1 MTRPARHTLVLAA
14 AAALLVAAAWAR
26 LCLGETLGYPGG
38 RVDLA
43 LWRLLGFNW
52 LLDADAS
59 AMPLTVLDLRLT
71 RVVLAVVVGAALAA
85 SGVALQALL
94 RNPLAEP
101 FILGLSSGA
110 AVGVMAQSLLWYRL
124 QLELG
129 ANHVGALIG
138 ALLSMAVVYLVG
150 RKRGVIDPLG
160 LLLTGVVLA
169 TINGALV
176 MLLNY
181 MVGPGGLRDN
191 LAHWMMGY
199 LNEAVSGGTILL
211 VAAVTGVGIALLAV
225 MGRAM
230 DVASFSETEAVS
242 LGVNIALL
250 RTLLF
255 LIAGILAAGSV
266 VLAGPIAF
274 VGLICPHF
282 MRALLGPGHRAL
294 VIGSA
299 LAGATL
305 ILAADIAAVLL
316 DRQLW
321 TGLMP
326 VGVFTAMIGGPV
338 FLWALRPQLGRDG
351 NT

>member
-1 MTRPARHTLVLAA
+1 MTSRTRHTLVLAVAAVLLLIA
-14 AAALLVAAAWAR
+14 AAAR

-38 RVDLA
+38 RIDLV
-43 LWRLLGFNW
+43 LWRLLDLPW
-52 LLDADAS
+52 LADADA
-59 AMPLTVLDLRLT
+59 PLTVLDLRLA

-110 AVGVMAQSLLWYRL
+110 AVGVMAQALLWYRL
-124 QLELG
+124 QLDLG
-129 ANHVGALIG
+129 ANHIGALIG
-138 ALLSMAVVYLVG
+138 ALLSMGVVYLVG

-160 LLLTGVVLA
+160 LLLAGVVLA

-181 MVGPGGLRDN
+181 LVGPGGLRDN

-199 LNEAVSGGTILL
+199 LNEAVDGRTILL
-211 VAAVTGVGIALLAV
+211 AALVTLAGIALLTL

-230 DVASFSETEAVS
+230 DVASFSESEAVS
-242 LGVNIALL
+242 LGVNLALL
-250 RTLLF
+250 RALLF
-255 LIAGILAAGSV
+255 VIAGVLAAGSV

-282 MRALLGPGHRAL
+282 MRIFLGPGHRAL
-294 VIGSA
+294 VVGSA

-326 VGVFTAMIGGPV
+326 VGIFTAMIGGPV

-351 NT
+351 A